1 MSLTLDSTTLR
12 AMRLHNQRIARGAA
26 SFGAGASSSADISAG
41 HPGTEDSSTGNSS
54 TGVTRVADTVR
65 HLLAIQAQDFAQAV
79 WAIGLRTPGAVRSDV
94 MAALASGDVVRSAP
108 IRGTLHFLAAPDLR
122 WILRLTAQR
131 TLAGARTRFAE
142 LDLDEATFERAA
154 EVAAAELAG
163 GVALSREEF
172 LAVLRSA
179 GISTEGQR
187 GYHLIFNLSH
197 RALICWGPPRGNQ
210 QALVLVDE
218 WIPNAVEPDRS
229 AALREFALRYFT
241 GHGPAT
247 ERDFAWWS
255 KLTLADAR
263 AAIALARDELTELSL
278 DGVTFWAGHATAGP
292 ASLGPA
298 SLDPAGKRSAALAEP
313 AEPAALREVYTLPG
327 FDEYLLGYQDRSHVL
342 DADHLQR
349 IIPGKNGIFLPTL
362 VSKGKVIGTWRKG
375 DVATATSATAELF
388 APLTARE
395 TAALRR
401 SENAYERFMAG

>member
-1 MSLTLDSTTLR
+1 MSLTLDSTMLR

-26 SFGAGASSSADISAG
+26 SFGAGASSSADSSAG
-41 HPGTEDSSTGNSS
+41 LPGTEASSTAGSS
-54 TGVTRVADTVR
+54 DGVSRVADTVR

-79 WAIGLRTPGAVRSDV
+79 WAIGLRTPGAVRRDV
-94 MAALASGDVVRSAP
+94 MAALASGDVIRSAP
-108 IRGTLHFLAAPDLR
+108 IRGTLHFLAARDLR

-172 LAVLRSA
+172 LAVLRAA

-218 WIPNAVEPDRS
+218 WIPNSDDLDRS
-229 AALREFALRYFT
+229 SALREFALRYFT

-263 AAIALARDELTELSL
+263 AAIALARDELTELTL
-278 DGVTFWAGHATAGP
+278 DGVTFWAGYATAGPATLDP

-298 SLDPAGKRSAALAEP
+298 SLDPAGKSS

-362 VSKGKVIGTWRKG
+362 VSRGKVIGTWRKG
-375 DVATATSATAELF
+375 DVATATSTTAELF

-401 SENAYERFMAG
+401 SEKAYERFMAG